1 MVILYTD
8 LKSFC
13 LKKVKDFSLKN
24 IRHKKRDL
32 IIRSLFC
39 ILLNFFSWKVRKL
52 QRNCQFF

>member
-1 MVILYTD
+1 MVIFYTD

-13 LKKVKDFSLKN
+13 LKKVKDLSLKN

-39 ILLNFFSWKVRKL
+39 ILLIFFSWKVRKL

>member
-13 LKKVKDFSLKN
+13 LKKVNDLSLKN

-32 IIRSLFC
+32 IIRSLF
-39 ILLNFFSWKVRKL
+39 LFYKFFLVGK
-52 QRNCQFF
+52 